1 MIGERGSK
9 PPFSFPSLWRV
20 LPLVLILQVFTAGC
34 LTLLFWDGHPF
45 FIEFISPSEAVSDHP
60 WYAEFKLLGDTIK
73 VVINAEFKRFDAESY
88 QVEVGVGLERL
99 QQGGQIIVNP
109 NSLSV
114 AFEGRPMIR
123 RSGTSLPPDTIEGIR
138 YGTSDVFILYNP
150 IRQETAGSPK
160 LTPTDSMRLT
170 ITLDGFLCYNGREIT
185 LDTVRAVDPYVGYSL
200 QQIK

>member
-1 MIGERGSK
+1 MIGERSSK
-9 PPFSFPSLWRV
+9 PSFSFPSLRRV
-20 LPLVLILQVFTAGC
+20 LPFVLILPVLFAGC

-60 WYAEFKLLGDTIK
+60 WYSEFKLLGDTIK
-73 VVINAEFKRFDAESY
+73 VVIKAEFQRFDAESY
-88 QVEVGVGLERL
+88 QIEVGVGLERL
-99 QQGGQIIVNP
+99 EPGGHIVANP

-123 RSGTSLPPDTIEGIR
+123 RSGTSLPSDTVEGTR

-150 IRQETAGSPK
+150 IRQETAGSPALK
-160 LTPTDSMRLT
+160 PTDSMRLT
-170 ITLDGFLCYNGREIT
+170 ITLDGFLYFNGREIT
-185 LDTVRAVDPYVGYSL
+185 LDTVRAVDPYVGFFL